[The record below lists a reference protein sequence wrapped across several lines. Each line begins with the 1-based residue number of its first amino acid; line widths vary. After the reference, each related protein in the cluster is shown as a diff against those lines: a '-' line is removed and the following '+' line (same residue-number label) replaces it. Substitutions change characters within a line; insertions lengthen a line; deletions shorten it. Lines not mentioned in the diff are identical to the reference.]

1 MYRSCPGT
9 TVARSQGDGVMVHL
23 LLVYLAA
30 LNCNEAIYF
39 LIYVEHILLNKH
51 NNGMPQL
58 TTKKHYLK
66 GLRENDS
73 KSKASSLYHL

>member
-9 TVARSQGDGVMVHL
+9 TVARSQRDSVMVHL
-23 LLVYLAA
+23 LLAA
-30 LNCNEAIYF
+30 LHYNQAIYF
-39 LIYVEHILLNKH
+39 LIYVEHIRLNKH

-58 TTKKHYLK
+58 TAKKHHLK

-73 KSKASSLYHL
+73 KSKASS